1 MPGLQAQEIV
11 RIALRIA
18 KAPNYTQDANSLLN
32 AILAELCQEQDFDAA
47 KQAFNFTFSGATT
60 PIGNLNAQLASGPFK
75 LPVDYLRAKFG
86 DVLYFPNGLANFPL
100 KLTPIDLAEFDA
112 LVQQAGFQNF
122 PVYWATD
129 MSAASPMLTTTGNTH
144 GTTTLDTLTATTNL
158 GASGG
163 VAGPGI
169 VPGTT
174 FTYAGGNSVT
184 LSKAALSTVT
194 GGSFTFGTPPI
205 AYVWPPAGGAYPALV
220 RYYSQMPDIVTPSAS
235 NQVPWFPNTQFLITE
250 LAGRVMQIT
259 GDDRWESFLSD
270 NENAHPGG
278 SRVLLRRYLQMKDD
292 NSNRAKRVRL
302 DPRRFG
308 PAWSSLPK
316 SKVFGY

>member
-11 RIALRIA
+11 RIALRTA
-18 KAPNYTQDANSLLN
+18 KAPNFTQDANSLLN
-32 AILAELCQEQDFDAA
+32 AILAQLCQENDFDAA
-47 KQAFNFTFSGATT
+47 KQAFNFTFTGATA

-75 LPVDYLRAKFG
+75 LPVDYLRAKIG
-86 DVLYFPNGLANFPL
+86 DILYFPQGLANFPL

-122 PVYWATD
+122 PVFWTTD
-129 MSAASPMLTTTGNTH
+129 MSAASPMLTTTGNTN
-144 GTTTLDTLTATTNL
+144 GTTTLSGLASTTNL

-174 FTYAGGNSVT
+174 FTFAGGTSVT
-184 LSKAALSTVT
+184 LSRAVTSTGT
-194 GGSFTFGTPPI
+194 GGSYTFGTPPI
-205 AYVWPPAGGAYPALV
+205 AYVWPPASGGYPCLV
-220 RYYSQMPDIVTPSAS
+220 RYYSQMPDIATPSTSA
-235 NQVPWFPNTQFLITE
+235 QVPWFPNSQFLITE

-259 GDDRWESFLSD
+259 GDDRWEAFLSD
-270 NENAHPGG
+270 NETLHPGG

-292 NSNRAKRVRL
+292 SSNRAQRVRL

-308 PAWSSLPK
+308 PSWSSLPK